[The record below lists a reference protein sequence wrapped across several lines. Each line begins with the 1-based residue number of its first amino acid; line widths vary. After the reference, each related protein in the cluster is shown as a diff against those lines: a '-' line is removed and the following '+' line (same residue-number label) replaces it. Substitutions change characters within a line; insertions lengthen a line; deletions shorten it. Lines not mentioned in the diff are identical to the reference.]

1 MVDKQNLNDDE
12 RSGGELYQTLFVAD
26 IIYLR
31 KQPQSFPSAAILV
44 AIFLLNSLERG
55 TKVNEFGRGR
65 QLDDHSRR

>member
-1 MVDKQNLNDDE
+1 MVDKQNLNDGE

-26 IIYLR
+26 IIYLH